1 MTNNQN
7 NGLFFTFK
15 IDDITITAKGSILSG
30 KEFIYINDEL
40 VSSQKSLNKVSK
52 HVFEKDGKNY
62 EVIFYMPSV
71 IRGRLECILFQDG
84 QLIEKKIKEV
94 KTKHKTIRFIILVL
108 ICTVIFLVSTK
119 FDLPNWM
126 MLSTFGVIIVA
137 GSIYTFRSLEYED
150 VPVTYAK

>member
-62 EVIFYMPSV
+62 EVIFYMPSA